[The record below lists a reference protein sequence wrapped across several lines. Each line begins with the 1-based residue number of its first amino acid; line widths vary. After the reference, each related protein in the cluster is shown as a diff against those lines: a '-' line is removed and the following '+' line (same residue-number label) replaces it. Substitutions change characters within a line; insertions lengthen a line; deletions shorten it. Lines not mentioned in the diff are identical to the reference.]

1 MVDGNENYKFDLGV
15 KGLRYQKKI
24 FRMQFQTL
32 HPELFRG
39 LYLLRIEYFQQL
51 HLRKAEKCYFVC
63 TDVKN
68 IGVNTYL
75 WKMVKLKMIK

>member
-24 FRMQFQTL
+24 FRMQFQKL
-32 HPELFRG
+32 HPELSRG

-51 HLRKAEKCYFVC
+51 HLRKAEKMLLCMYRC
-63 TDVKN
+63 KKHR
-68 IGVNTYL
+68 GKYL
-75 WKMVKLKMIK
+75 SLEDG

>member
-15 KGLRYQKKI
+15 KRLRYQKKI
-24 FRMQFQTL
+24 FRMQFQKL

-51 HLRKAEKCYFVC
+51 HLRKAEKCYVVC